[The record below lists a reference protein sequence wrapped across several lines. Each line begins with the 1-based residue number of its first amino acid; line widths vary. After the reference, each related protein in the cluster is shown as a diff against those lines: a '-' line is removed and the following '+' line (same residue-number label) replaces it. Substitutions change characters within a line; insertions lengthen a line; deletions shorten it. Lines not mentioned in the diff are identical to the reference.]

1 MNGPFAPYPNYI
13 ITLTLSVKIINMS
26 DIAFI
31 LAQVFAI
38 LGWLF
43 LLYSYYKDDIQKL
56 LRIQILAAIF
66 DTLSYLLLGADAGL
80 LICGFELAKTILYY
94 KTDKD
99 NLIFLVTLP
108 IYGFIAWY
116 SCQDEGLIALLPV
129 IGSVID
135 GFVLT
140 RNKTVATVG
149 SIIAS
154 ILWIIY
160 DILILAYSAALTD
173 SILVFSNIFVLTLG
187 YSRILHIDKLHVIR
201 CRYLSRR
208 ICANIIALDRET
220 YASEYLWTVDQQRDV
235 FNVNNDSIMLI
246 RDRKKTIG
254 YLNYIVISEEKYL
267 RMKRARVYNN
277 NLYTI
282 DVLKLRKRHKN
293 YMLIESVNVEKS
305 YESKKMAELAK
316 RRLQIILRNKEK
328 QGYKIHGILSVG
340 ISDFEKEFLRQCEFT
355 HIKNYQAGEE
365 LYELDQAGISKFLRK

>member
-1 MNGPFAPYPNYI
+1 M
-13 ITLTLSVKIINMS
+13 LSVKIINMS

-31 LAQVFAI
+31 LAQIFAI

-108 IYGFIAWY
+108 IYGLIAWY
-116 SCQDEGLIALLPV
+116 SCQDEGLIALLPI

-140 RNKTVATVG
+140 RNKTIATVG

-173 SILVFSNIFVLTLG
+173 SILVFSNIFVLILG
-187 YSRILHIDKLHVIR
+187 YSRILHIDKLRIIR

-208 ICANIIALDRET
+208 ICANIIALDCET
-220 YASEYLWTVDQQRDV
+220 YASEYLWTVDQQRDI

-246 RDRKKTIG
+246 HDRKKTVG
-254 YLNYIVISEEKYL
+254 YLNYIIISEDKYL
-267 RMKRARVYNN
+267 RMKRTRVYDN

-282 DVLKLRKRHKN
+282 DVLKLRKQHKN
-293 YMLIESVNVEKS
+293 YMLIENVNVEKS
-305 YESKKMAELAK
+305 YESKKMAEFVK
-316 RRLQIILRNKEK
+316 RRLQINLRNKEK

-340 ISDFEKEFLRQCEFT
+340 ISDFEKEFLKQCEFI
-355 HIKNYQAGEE
+355 HIKNYQAKEE
-365 LYELDQAGISKFLRK
+365 LYELNRAGIINFLRKW